1 METKN
6 LIILCAAA
14 IICVIAVCGIYVY
27 FESALD
33 TTFTI
38 KDASI
43 TEGEN
48 FKVVL
53 TDENGKALANKTVSL
68 SLSNGKTYNKTT
80 NDNGIVKIKM
90 KKKGSYIVN
99 GSFEGGDGY
108 KSASFNNI
116 NITVKEKKK
125 TQKTTSS
132 SQSTTPKVSLA
143 NSWEYEE
150 AAYEQGLIDGR
161 NGHYS
166 YPSDLPSGYE
176 DAYAQGYKDGP
187 TSTQ

>member
-6 LIILCAAA
+6 LIIICAAA

-27 FESALD
+27 SQSALD

-38 KDASI
+38 KDPSI
-43 TEGEN
+43 REGES
-48 FKVVL
+48 FKVAL
-53 TDENGKALANKTVSL
+53 SDENGNALANKTVVL

-80 NDNGIVKIKM
+80 DEKGIVSIKM
-90 KKKGSYIVN
+90 KKKGSYLVN

-108 KSASFNNI
+108 KSSSFSNVK
-116 NITVKEKKK
+116 ITVKKKK

-132 SQSTTPKVSLA
+132 SQSSTPKVSLA
-143 NSWEYEE
+143 NSAEYEE

-166 YPSDLPSGYE
+166 YPSNLPSGYE
-176 DAYAQGYKDGP
+176 AAYAQGYRDGP
-187 TSTQ
+187 TSMQ

>member
-1 METKN
+1 
-6 LIILCAAA
+6 
-14 IICVIAVCGIYVY
+14 
-27 FESALD
+27 
-33 TTFTI
+33 
-38 KDASI
+38 
-43 TEGEN
+43 
-48 FKVVL
+48 
-53 TDENGKALANKTVSL
+53 
-68 SLSNGKTYNKTT
+68 
-80 NDNGIVKIKM
+80 M
-90 KKKGSYIVN
+90 KKKGSYIEN

-176 DAYAQGYKDGP
+176 DAYAQGYRDGRH
-187 TSTQ
+187 QLNNLFFKQ

>member
-1 METKN
+1 METRK
-6 LIILCAAA
+6 LIIICAAA
-14 IICVIAVCGIYVY
+14 IICVIAVCGIYAY

-43 TEGEN
+43 REGEY
-48 FKVVL
+48 FKVAL
-53 TDENGKALANKTVSL
+53 TDENGNALANKTVAL
-68 SLSNGKTYNKTT
+68 NLSNGKTYNKTT
-80 NDNGIVKIKM
+80 NDKGIVKIKM

-108 KSASFNNI
+108 KSASFSNV

-125 TQKTTSS
+125 AQKSASS

-143 NSWEYEE
+143 NSGEYEE

-166 YPSDLPSGYE
+166 YPSNLPSGYE
-176 DAYAQGYKDGP
+176 SAYAQGYKDGP
-187 TSTQ
+187 TSSQ

>member
-6 LIILCAAA
+6 LIILCGAA
-14 IICVIAVCGIYVY
+14 IICVIAVCGIYIHTQN
-27 FESALD
+27 ALD
-33 TTFTI
+33 TVFTI
-38 KDASI
+38 KDTSI

-48 FKVVL
+48 FKVAL
-53 TDENGKALANKTVSL
+53 SDENGKALANKTVVL

-80 NDNGIVKIKM
+80 NDKGIVKIKM
-90 KKKGSYIVN
+90 KKKGNYVVN

-108 KSASFNNI
+108 KSASFTNI

-176 DAYAQGYKDGP
+176 DAYPQGYRDGP

>member
-6 LIILCAAA
+6 LIIICAAA
-14 IICVIAVCGIYVY
+14 IICVFAVCGIYIY

-38 KDASI
+38 KDSSI
-43 TEGEN
+43 SEGESL
-48 FKVVL
+48 KVAL
-53 TDENGKALANKTVSL
+53 SDENGKALANKTVVL

-80 NDNGIVKIKM
+80 NDKGLVKIKM
-90 KKKGSYIVN
+90 KKKGSYSVN

-108 KSASFNNI
+108 KSASFTNI

-125 TQKTTSS
+125 VKTSTSS

-143 NSWEYEE
+143 NSGEYEE

-187 TSTQ
+187 TSSQ

>member
-1 METKN
+1 M
-6 LIILCAAA
+6 CAAA
-14 IICVIAVCGIYVY
+14 IICVIAVCGIYIHTQ
-27 FESALD
+27 SALD
-33 TTFTI
+33 TIFTI
-38 KDASI
+38 KDTTINEAES
-43 TEGEN
+43 
-48 FKVVL
+48 FKVSL
-53 TDENGKALANKTVSL
+53 SDENGKSLANKTISL

-80 NDNGIVKIKM
+80 DEKGIVKIKM

-99 GSFEGGDGY
+99 GSFEGGNGY
-108 KSASFNNI
+108 KSASFSNI
-116 NITVKEKKK
+116 NITVKEKKAQQ
-125 TQKTTSS
+125 TASS
-132 SQSTTPKVSLA
+132 SQSTPKVSLA

-176 DAYAQGYKDGP
+176 DAYAQGYRDGP

>member
-1 METKN
+1 METRN
-6 LIILCAAA
+6 LIMICAAV

-27 FESALD
+27 LESALD

-43 TEGEN
+43 TEG
-48 FKVVL
+48 
-53 TDENGKALANKTVSL
+53 DGKALANKTVSL